1 MQHTGPVCL
10 VPGAADMG
18 TAVALLLST
27 GAFLFVSKVRT
38 HSCMRAIYRLGERA
52 CPPWQ
57 TQNWILNIDATPR
70 HGPAPAAVTAAPAG
84 GLGLVTTGA
93 IKPNNA
99 QRKAISWI
107 TQSELHQPTMNT
119 FLVARKSDNWST
131 ATDMFPLQAVASSL
145 LAAVSG
151 YGYYGLPYAGHVGHI
166 VGSAAN
172 RLIGE
177 VEQSRRRP
185 LLGPSP
191 GWKRLLALSHLRHY

>member
-1 MQHTGPVCL
+1 M
-10 VPGAADMG
+10 VPP
-18 TAVALLLST
+18 L
-27 GAFLFVSKVRT
+27 
-38 HSCMRAIYRLGERA
+38 
-52 CPPWQ
+52 PQW
-57 TQNWILNIDATPR
+57 
-70 HGPAPAAVTAAPAG
+70 HGRCSAPAG

-166 VGSAAN
+166 VGSAEN
-172 RLIGE
+172 GLIGE

-185 LLGPSP
+185 LLGSSP
-191 GWKRLLALSHLRHY
+191 GWKRLLCNYHKGRAALRHYANQPARPFWLLCRGPNFTLRDRWVNARLA